1 MSQFH
6 SYIYIILIVSSQE
19 PLPFLEHMG
28 SPSGFLWRSC
38 FTFFS
43 FVYIVFFTIACLLT
57 VVGFFCPSSIYWLL
71 FWYLQAC
78 LKAFRN
84 REKSFRVQIGAICFS
99 SKMFL
104 KTIKHYSVRTRNNQ
118 CCINSLFYR
127 ICTYH
132 ALSKQIFGRFLW
144 LSLRNLFKH
153 LNYIQFVNWFI

>member
-1 MSQFH
+1 MVIVSQCH

-57 VVGFFCPSSIYWLL
+57 VVGFFFALL
-71 FWYLQAC
+71 RFTDYYFGTFKLVLKYSELGRNASACKLGQYVYLQ
-78 LKAFRN
+78 R
-84 REKSFRVQIGAICFS
+84 CFQ
-99 SKMFL
+99 FQ
-104 KTIKHYSVRTRNNQ
+104 TIKHYSVRTRNNQ

-132 ALSKQIFGRFLW
+132 ALSKQIFGRFL
-144 LSLRNLFKH
+144 
-153 LNYIQFVNWFI
+153 